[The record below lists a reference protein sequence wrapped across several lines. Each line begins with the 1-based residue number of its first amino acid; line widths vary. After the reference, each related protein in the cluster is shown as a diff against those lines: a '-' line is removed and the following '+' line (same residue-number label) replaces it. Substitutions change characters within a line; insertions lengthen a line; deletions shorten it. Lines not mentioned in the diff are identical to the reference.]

1 MSNIKVHQ
9 FVQPGVTVL
18 EKTIHQFWNPS
29 ENEFKTAGWA
39 GGRGAENLLSF
50 FSRLKSLMSFL
61 YWI

>member
-9 FVQPGVTVL
+9 FVQPGITVL

-29 ENEFKTAGWA
+29 EEFKTVGCN

-50 FSRLKSLMSFL
+50 FSRLKSLMTFL
-61 YWI
+61 YGI